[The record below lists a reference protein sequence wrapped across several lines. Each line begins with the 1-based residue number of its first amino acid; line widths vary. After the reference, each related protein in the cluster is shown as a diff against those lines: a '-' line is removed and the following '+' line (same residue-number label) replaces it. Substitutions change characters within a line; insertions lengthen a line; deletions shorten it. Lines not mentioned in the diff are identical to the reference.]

1 MVKHANLRA
10 IEELNVPPVRAY
22 WWIVNEVYDGKPL
35 SKLRRLLGVQC

>member
-1 MVKHANLRA
+1 MVKLANLRA

-22 WWIVNEVYDGKPL
+22 WIVNEVYDGKPL